1 VESIKKAQAARRAK
15 LAQRAIVRE
24 KVENGLPITEEERA
38 ALNYKG
44 GNSRSP
50 GNTRT
55 EKEIL
60 AAASKLMMR
69 PQSLTELRHLVETT
83 AAKHHY
89 NPIEALIK
97 QTNSPDLKES
107 EKVAIHKA
115 LLPFLVPQLATP
127 KATNETQDQGVK
139 VTITSFVFPEQ
150 RGNGPIHAEKIV
162 TAVDT
167 PGTTAVPP
175 PNP

>member
-1 VESIKKAQAARRAK
+1 MARKANFALRDA
-15 LAQRAIVRE
+15 VRQ
-24 KVENGLPITEEERA
+24 KVEAGLPITEEERA
-38 ALNYKG
+38 RLNYKG
-44 GNSRSP
+44 GNNHAK
-50 GNTRT
+50 GNKRT
-55 EKEIL
+55 EREIL

-89 NPIEALIK
+89 NPIEALIL
-97 QTNSPDLKES
+97 QTSNPELKES

-127 KATNETQDQGVK
+127 KATSEAQDQGVK

-150 RGNGPIHAEKIV
+150 RGAAPIHAEKIV

-167 PGTTAVPP
+167 PPQAP
-175 PNP
+175 